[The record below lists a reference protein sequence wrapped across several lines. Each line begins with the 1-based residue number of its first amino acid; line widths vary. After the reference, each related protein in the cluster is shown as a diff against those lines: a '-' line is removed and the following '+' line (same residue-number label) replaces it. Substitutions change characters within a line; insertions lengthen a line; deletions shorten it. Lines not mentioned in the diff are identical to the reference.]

1 MEIVPLI
8 LPLIKELIMQYGLW
22 QMAFAVSLPVFIF
35 VLPKLIKEIT
45 KLIQILR

>member
-22 QMAFAVSLPVFIF
+22 QMAFAVSLLVFIF
-35 VLPKLIKEIT
+35 VLPKLINEIT

>member
-22 QMAFAVSLPVFIF
+22 QMAFAVCRFSSCVYLCF
-35 VLPKLIKEIT
+35 T
-45 KLIQILR
+45 